1 MSEVSVNGTT
11 IWYERDG
18 AGRPCLVLHGG
29 LGVDHTMY
37 RRSLQP
43 LTTRLELVLLDHR
56 GNGRSGRP
64 PVETITIE
72 QLAEDAAAVASALG
86 LAHVLVFGHS
96 YGGFVAQELTLRH
109 RELVSGLM
117 LVDTTPGQLGTGES
131 EDDYRGP
138 PPPPEFL
145 EVLSSFPESDEELA
159 QGTAMLA
166 PHYLHQRDPADLME
180 LFAGTIYSRDAL
192 VQGFVSLASWSAVDR
207 LASITCPTFVAA
219 GRHDVLT
226 SPPQVDR
233 IADRIT
239 GSTRV
244 IFEQS
249 GHMPWFDEPEAF
261 FAAVGGWLDAH
272 SLR

>member
-1 MSEVSVNGTT
+1 MPDVAVNGTT

-18 AGRPCLVLHGG
+18 AGPPCLVLHGG
-29 LGVDHTMY
+29 LGVDHTIY

-43 LTTRLELVLLDHR
+43 LASRLELVFLDHR

-72 QLAEDAAAVASALG
+72 QLADDAAAVARALG
-86 LAHVLVFGHS
+86 FARVVVLGHS

-109 RELVSGLM
+109 PDLVSGIVLI
-117 LVDTTPGQLGTGES
+117 DTTPGQLGTGEA

-145 EVLSSFPESDEELA
+145 EVISRFPENDEELA
-159 QGTAMLA
+159 TGTSLLA
-166 PHYLHQRDPADLME
+166 PHYLHQRDPAILME
-180 LFAGTIYSRDAL
+180 LLEGTIYSRDAL

-207 LASITCPTFVAA
+207 LASITCPTLVAA

-233 IADRIT
+233 IADRIPT
-239 GSTRV
+239 SERV
-244 IFEQS
+244 IFEHS
-249 GHMPWFDEPEAF
+249 GHMPWLDEPDAF
-261 FAAVGGWLDAH
+261 FATVGVWLDAH
-272 SLR
+272 TLR